1 MIAFCCGVVFFDK
14 TLYDSPSNHH
24 DQAQC
29 ATFHSTPAK
38 IYTPC
43 MKRWNEQAYFIFIL
57 FPEELRISTDRH
69 WRQLLQEAEITV
81 KAAMSS
87 LEKFWER
94 FIYTHTSCKLTEQFY
109 KDDDMWDIGRL
120 MRDILG
126 KANFD
131 FEKSYLGRL
140 RTEDFSGGKKQLE
153 TVAKKSS
160 NAKEN
165 CGNGQMGNGWK
176 LDEPS
181 KLNSE
186 KFAIQ

>member
-1 MIAFCCGVVFFDK
+1 MIKRMLSPLLLRFGRDQVIWDCNTISACEALPDGLPLTCIACGEDDVPVK
-14 TLYDSPSNHH
+14 AWREHTTS
-24 DQAQC
+24 C
-29 ATFHSTPAK
+29 AA
-38 IYTPC
+38 I
-43 MKRWNEQAYFIFIL
+43 W
-57 FPEELRISTDRH
+57 DRH